1 MCFFF
6 SSYDVCPVCHAHF
19 DVRLDRVPCWNGRL
33 SAHNHP
39 SVRLRL
45 LPAPPLLE
53 RLIRVRVSVG
63 VGVDLVP
70 RHGLRCRSG
79 IYDEEPDEVRRVRL
93 CHSCAR
99 RVRHVRFYPGG
110 STRLAGLGLHIARG
124 SGAGC
129 HVQGTDDGHGT
140 QIVRA
145 EGTAG
150 QGAVT
155 VEVNR
160 PSLGNNP
167 PGQQSPGV

>member
-1 MCFFF
+1 M
-6 SSYDVCPVCHAHF
+6 
-19 DVRLDRVPCWNGRL
+19 
-33 SAHNHP
+33 
-39 SVRLRL
+39 
-45 LPAPPLLE
+45 
-53 RLIRVRVSVG
+53 
-63 VGVDLVP
+63 
-70 RHGLRCRSG
+70 
-79 IYDEEPDEVRRVRL
+79 RRVRL
-93 CHSCAR
+93 CGSCAR

-110 STRLAGLGLHIARG
+110 RTRLAGLGLHIARG

-160 PSLGNNP
+160 PSHGDNP
-167 PGQQSPGV
+167 PGHQSPGV